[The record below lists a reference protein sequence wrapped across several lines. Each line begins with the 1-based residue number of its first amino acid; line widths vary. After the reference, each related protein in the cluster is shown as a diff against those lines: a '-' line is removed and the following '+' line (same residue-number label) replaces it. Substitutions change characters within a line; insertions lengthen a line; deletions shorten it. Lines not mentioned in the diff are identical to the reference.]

1 VFLYDVPCLNE
12 LPSSYD
18 AYRKQQHR
26 WSCGPMQLWRKATS
40 AVWASNISWAQKLY
54 LNMCAR
60 CAQRLCC
67 RMTPLS
73 FFFGTRLFATHI
85 VSFVLYC
92 TLVPIAVIAPEIRM
106 PFWALIYV
114 PIAITVSTTFF
125 TPGGWKYTVAYVLY
139 ENAMCVVK
147 LNAMLSGLFELSNAH
162 EWCGLA
168 LYARAVAHQA
178 LRVVTTKLGNW
189 AVNKAKSSMAKV
201 STAVAA
207 VMPSAMPLQRRKI
220 YKTELLVACL
230 FLIAA
235 FFAIFVH
242 SKLMYAVFCLL
253 QGIVFIGFGLSFCVD
268 GHRRTTCCF

>member
-1 VFLYDVPCLNE
+1 
-12 LPSSYD
+12 
-18 AYRKQQHR
+18 
-26 WSCGPMQLWRKATS
+26 MQLWRKATS

-67 RMTPLS
+67 RMTPPPLS

-114 PIAITVSTTFF
+114 PIAITISTTFF

-168 LYARAVAHQA
+168 LHARAQSLTCTQGGDHQA
-178 LRVVTTKLGNW
+178 RQLGREQGKELHGQGFHCRRRRDALRH
-189 AVNKAKSSMAKV
+189 
-201 STAVAA
+201 AA
-207 VMPSAMPLQRRKI
+207 AAPQDLQDRAAGRLPLPHRS
-220 YKTELLVACL
+220 LLRNLCP
-230 FLIAA
+230 F
-235 FFAIFVH
+235 
-242 SKLMYAVFCLL
+242 
-253 QGIVFIGFGLSFCVD
+253 
-268 GHRRTTCCF
+268 